1 MKRLI
6 ITLAA
11 ASFTLAA
18 CSNGAAETESFST
31 SQTTSSATSKSPVAT
46 SSSSKTTAPD
56 TSTSATP
63 TASLPSSGTP
73 PEPSQKAPQS
83 SVPVQQPAQ
92 PVAPPEPI
100 LIECLEGTPG
110 PALMSDGSIQYSD
123 WCFHNN
129 GGPEY
134 IKEESR
140 SCVGPP
146 EFCNVAPDGTRYDGL
161 DPVTGQPISRGTR
174 LVSIIDDATAH
185 LAQATYV
192 AGMQV

>member
-18 CSNGAAETESFST
+18 CSNGTAETESSST
-31 SQTTSSATSKSPVAT
+31 SQTTRSATSTTSTVT
-46 SSSSKTTAPD
+46 SSSNTTTASE
-56 TSTSATP
+56 TNTNATP
-63 TASLPSSGTP
+63 KASLSSSATP

-83 SVPVQQPAQ
+83 SAPVQQPAQ
-92 PVAPPEPI
+92 PVAPAEPVVV
-100 LIECLEGTPG
+100 ECLEGTPG
-110 PALMSDGSIQYSD
+110 PALMSDGSTQYSD
-123 WCFHNN
+123 WCFHQN

-146 EFCNVAPDGTRYDGL
+146 ELCNVAPDGTRYDGL
-161 DPVTGQPISRGTR
+161 DPVTGEPLQ
-174 LVSIIDDATAH
+174 
-185 LAQATYV
+185 
-192 AGMQV
+192 

>member
-18 CSNGAAETESFST
+18 CSNGTAETESSST
-31 SQTTSSATSKSPVAT
+31 SQTTRSATSTTSTVT
-46 SSSSKTTAPD
+46 SSSSTTTASK
-56 TSTSATP
+56 TNTNATP
-63 TASLPSSGTP
+63 KASLSSSATP

-92 PVAPPEPI
+92 PVAPAEPVVV
-100 LIECLEGTPG
+100 ECLEGTPG
-110 PALMSDGSIQYSD
+110 PALMSDGSTQYSD
-123 WCFHNN
+123 WCFHQN

-146 EFCNVAPDGTRYDGL
+146 ELCNVAPDGTRYDGL
-161 DPVTGQPISRGTR
+161 DPVTGEPLQ
-174 LVSIIDDATAH
+174 
-185 LAQATYV
+185 
-192 AGMQV
+192 

>member
-18 CSNGAAETESFST
+18 CSNGTAETESSST
-31 SQTTSSATSKSPVAT
+31 SQTTRSATSTTSTVT
-46 SSSSKTTAPD
+46 SSSSTTTASE
-56 TSTSATP
+56 TSTNATP
-63 TASLPSSGTP
+63 KASLSSSATP

-83 SVPVQQPAQ
+83 SVPVQQQAQ
-92 PVAPPEPI
+92 PVAPAEPVVV
-100 LIECLEGTPG
+100 EGLEGTPG
-110 PALMSDGSIQYSD
+110 PALMSDGSTQYSD
-123 WCFHNN
+123 WCFHQN

-146 EFCNVAPDGTRYDGL
+146 ELCNVAPDGTRYDGL
-161 DPVTGQPISRGTR
+161 DPVTGEPLQ
-174 LVSIIDDATAH
+174 
-185 LAQATYV
+185 
-192 AGMQV
+192 

>member
-18 CSNGAAETESFST
+18 CSNGTAETESSST

-46 SSSSKTTAPD
+46 SSSSKTATPD
-56 TSTSATP
+56 TSTSTTP
-63 TASLPSSGTP
+63 KASLPSSATP

-83 SVPVQQPAQ
+83 SVPVQQPEQ
-92 PVAPPEPI
+92 PVAPPEPV
-100 LIECLEGTPG
+100 LVECLEGTPG
-110 PALMSDGSIQYSD
+110 PALMSDGSTQYSD

-161 DPVTGQPISRGTR
+161 DPLPGEP
-174 LVSIIDDATAH
+174 L
-185 LAQATYV
+185 
-192 AGMQV
+192 